1 MSFKSVNSHSSEV
14 MDKLNGDGVRPRW
27 LMPRP
32 RDFHAARSL
41 PSPLRCVP
49 ACPSPHLSRH
59 QLPQVLSVTRHQ
71 EHIWEKCCCA
81 LVQFLTFT
89 ALSLFL
95 SISNIPPSP
104 MHFLGKESELES
116 RDTLPAP
123 LLGGDC
129 EPSLPFAHSSPE
141 TSILDL
147 PSVWGSEPG
156 SALCPLQLAAGP
168 SHLSAVT

>member
-1 MSFKSVNSHSSEV
+1 MADATAPGFPRSSFTAISSAV
-14 MDKLNGDGVRPRW
+14 CACVSFPT
-27 LMPRP
+27 P
-32 RDFHAARSL
+32 L
-41 PSPLRCVP
+41 PSPTSPGLIRYQAPGTHLGEMLLCPCSVSNVHSFVTVP
-49 ACPSPHLSRH
+49 EHL
-59 QLPQVLSVTRHQ
+59 
-71 EHIWEKCCCA
+71 KY
-81 LVQFLTFT
+81 
-89 ALSLFL
+89 
-95 SISNIPPSP
+95 PPPP